1 MAWWNDRMRIAA
13 TLSIAG
19 WMIVFVV
26 GISIIDP
33 QVLPAF
39 WSGWVKWV
47 LGWGMVG
54 AAAVAT
60 EGLLRI
66 WRGLGISRRSFDV
79 AIVLILLGI
88 GCWALLSNLLW
99 GTYLGVSKYFA
110 VSAGVVALSVWL
122 RWNE

>member
-1 MAWWNDRMRIAA
+1 M
-13 TLSIAG
+13 G
-19 WMIVFVV
+19 F
-26 GISIIDP
+26 
-33 QVLPAF
+33 
-39 WSGWVKWV
+39 
-47 LGWGMVG
+47 GMGHGGGG
-54 AAAVAT
+54 AAAT

-99 GTYLGVSKYFA
+99 GTHLGVSKYFA

>member
-1 MAWWNDRMRIAA
+1 MAWWNDRIRIAA

-19 WMIVFVV
+19 WMIVLLV

-47 LGWGMVG
+47 LGWVMVG
-54 AAAVAT
+54 AATAAT

-66 WRGLGISRRSFDV
+66 WRRLRHLAAQLRCGDRADFARHR
-79 AIVLILLGI
+79 LLGTPFE
-88 GCWALLSNLLW
+88 CS
-99 GTYLGVSKYFA
+99 LGDTL
-110 VSAGVVALSVWL
+110 GRVWL